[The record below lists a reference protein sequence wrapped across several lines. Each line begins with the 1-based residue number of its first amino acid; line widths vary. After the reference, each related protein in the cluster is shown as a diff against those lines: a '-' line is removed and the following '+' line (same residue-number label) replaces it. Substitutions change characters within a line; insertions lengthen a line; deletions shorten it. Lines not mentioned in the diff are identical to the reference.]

1 MASERIKPVVIN
13 DDEHHCE
20 YTLEFNRD
28 VVRQAEKDG
37 FNIMAV
43 DTQPLAFYD
52 LWYYAFRMHHKRV
65 ARSETN
71 RLLEEIAEA
80 NNGIPDGLVA
90 RIIELYTA
98 PITFLYGDGEKKDD
112 EDGEPKN
119 ASVTV
124 EF

>member
-1 MASERIKPVVIN
+1 
-13 DDEHHCE
+13 
-20 YTLEFNRD
+20 
-28 VVRQAEKDG
+28 
-37 FNIMAV
+37 MAV